1 MHTISKVKTLK
12 SISEEQKLKLHNI
25 NKFCDA
31 VLTKERKK
39 QGIDYL
45 IENTG
50 GKINFL
56 DQRNKRILIP
66 MYVKW
71 INADI
76 FKEEMNEIKE
86 YNINIQELQKN
97 ISKEATRYI
106 NSYLNSLSN

>member
-1 MHTISKVKTLK
+1 
-12 SISEEQKLKLHNI
+12 
-25 NKFCDA
+25 
-31 VLTKERKK
+31 
-39 QGIDYL
+39 
-45 IENTG
+45 
-50 GKINFL
+50 
-56 DQRNKRILIP
+56 